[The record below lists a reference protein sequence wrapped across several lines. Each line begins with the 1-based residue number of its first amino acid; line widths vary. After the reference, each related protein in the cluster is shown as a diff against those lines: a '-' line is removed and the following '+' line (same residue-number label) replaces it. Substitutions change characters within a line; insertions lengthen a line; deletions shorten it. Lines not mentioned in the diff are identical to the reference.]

1 MQSVPSEGP
10 ARPRWGS
17 GPPLSLR
24 VWERKEAPGLGSPSQ
39 LAGAVN
45 AGHGT
50 AKSAFPSGRRCR
62 VSHPERER
70 RGAGQPP
77 PWFQLRG
84 GLWCVAEA
92 PGPGSSP
99 LARPVGAARRGA
111 GGRRQ
116 LPGAGGRRGSATV
129 TAAAGSRRKLG
140 LGMGGAAAPGE
151 AQGSWLTAAPVVAGA
166 DLRRPL
172 SLPGKDGPWSVSA
185 PNPREVGR
193 GRSPRVSVCRCAF
206 HLHTLSA
213 LHPHRPQL
221 CGWPL
226 PRLPPPG
233 PRAANPASRQALT
246 SRMGPCFSSRTIRAP
261 PLLAIFPRGHLQRLR
276 GDFLPAF
283 TKLVTPL
290 TKNTRGNHK
299 LNI

>member
-1 MQSVPSEGP
+1 MQLVPSEGP

-39 LAGAVN
+39 LAVAVD

-62 VSHPERER
+62 VAHPERER
-70 RGAGQPP
+70 RGAGRPLP
-77 PWFQLRG
+77 ASSSEG

-129 TAAAGSRRKLG
+129 TAAAGSRAEARAREGRGCRARRGPG
-140 LGMGGAAAPGE
+140 LLAHSGAGRCWSRSQAAAAP
-151 AQGSWLTAAPVVAGA
+151 ARQ
-166 DLRRPL
+166 
-172 SLPGKDGPWSVSA
+172 
-185 PNPREVGR
+185 
-193 GRSPRVSVCRCAF
+193 
-206 HLHTLSA
+206 
-213 LHPHRPQL
+213 
-221 CGWPL
+221 GWPL
-226 PRLPPPG
+226 VSFSPEPTRVRLSVRLSLAHTERPPPAQAPALQLAAPARLPPPG

-261 PLLAIFPRGHLQRLR
+261 PLLAIFLRGHLQRFR